1 MIVGEGLTSENC
13 RQGLAEKNV
22 EVVEEMAERV
32 ESGALRIFVPKRTIH
47 TKLYFL
53 GKPGLTRVIQS
64 SANMTQTAR
73 KATRQMNYAWYVEE
87 MLTRVIQSSANMTQ
101 TARKDLPDDHH
112 PWLAQVE
119 KDFQVHMKGCTLF
132 MDDLMTLIRERPA
145 VDRKQL
151 IGVWLKGAQA
161 DEVEK
166 EFRGSIQQIS
176 IESLETNGSR
186 EEPIITVQIPDAPKA
201 RKSIERFLAPVNPV
215 VTTNEIHV
223 NGTAYIRYVQEVH
236 GIPLMRVN
244 ASTHEVLLGING
256 SVTSLSES
264 LPDHAS
270 VNAALE

>member
-73 KATRQMNYAWYVEE
+73 KATRQMNYAWYV
-87 MLTRVIQSSANMTQ
+87 
-101 TARKDLPDDHH
+101 DLPDDH

-151 IGVWLKGAQA
+151 IGVWLTPNPPKDTDG
-161 DEVEK
+161 
-166 EFRGSIQQIS
+166 R
-176 IESLETNGSR
+176 R
-186 EEPIITVQIPDAPKA
+186 EESGRGVRELQGK
-201 RKSIERFLAPVNPV
+201 
-215 VTTNEIHV
+215 
-223 NGTAYIRYVQEVH
+223 
-236 GIPLMRVN
+236 
-244 ASTHEVLLGING
+244 
-256 SVTSLSES
+256 
-264 LPDHAS
+264 
-270 VNAALE
+270 